1 MKHSQWEESQ
11 KEMLSKLVT
20 SGANKIWEHSLHD
33 PVVKSNPKKYV
44 QKPIYTDSLDDKRS
58 YIRVSKH
65 IAIIKLVDKK
75 RNHKCFLEKSRC

>member
-58 YIRVSKH
+58 YIRVSKQLYL
-65 IAIIKLVDKK
+65 IAEPLIFPK
-75 RNHKCFLEKSRC
+75 KSRG

>member
-58 YIRVSKH
+58 YIRVSQKSGGR
-65 IAIIKLVDKK
+65 KVCSKRVDIF
-75 RNHKCFLEKSRC
+75 RSR

>member
-1 MKHSQWEESQ
+1 
-11 KEMLSKLVT
+11 MLSKLVT

-58 YIRVSKH
+58 YIRVSQKSGGRKGAD
-65 IAIIKLVDKK
+65 IRLEEQISLDPAEKLP
-75 RNHKCFLEKSRC
+75 

>member
-58 YIRVSKH
+58 YIRVSDFKKCGH
-65 IAIIKLVDKK
+65 KMCSKRVDIF
-75 RNHKCFLEKSRC
+75 RSR

>member
-65 IAIIKLVDKK
+65 SYNKACRQKAEPQIFPKK
-75 RNHKCFLEKSRC
+75 CRC

>member
-58 YIRVSKH
+58 YIRVS
-65 IAIIKLVDKK
+65 DFK
-75 RNHKCFLEKSRC
+75 RAADVKCGYPPGRADIFG

>member
-58 YIRVSKH
+58 YIRVSDFKRAVD
-65 IAIIKLVDKK
+65 IRLEVQISLDPAEKLP
-75 RNHKCFLEKSRC
+75 